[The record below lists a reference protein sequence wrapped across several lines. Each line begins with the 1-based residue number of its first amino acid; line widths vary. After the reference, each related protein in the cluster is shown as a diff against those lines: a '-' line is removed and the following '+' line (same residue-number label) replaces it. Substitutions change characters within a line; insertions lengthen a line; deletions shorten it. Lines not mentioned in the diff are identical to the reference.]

1 MNYEKLPKT
10 ISAEEL
16 LSTPLP
22 PVKWII
28 PDLLPAGLA
37 LFAGPSKAGKSWLTL
52 WLCLQVAK
60 GKPMWGREIEP
71 HTVLYLSLEDTFNRL
86 QKRLLQLVGSEEA
99 PERLVMQTECS
110 SIGQGLEE
118 QLVSFIYQHPDTG
131 LIVIDTLQKVRSSDQ
146 NNSMYASDYKEISAL
161 KALADKYNV
170 CILLIHHLRKQAAD
184 DPFQQIA
191 GSNGLMGASDTSW
204 VMQRKR
210 MSQTA
215 SILVTGRDMDN
226 KTLRL
231 HEENCVW
238 MLDEEES
245 TEQIVAK
252 AVPGYIWKVADYI
265 DSVGTWQGTATELL
279 SAADMPM
286 VAGRLQEKN
295 GFYYIV
301 LSYTDSAG
309 KRRQPWIGTGLPVKG
324 NKKRAE
330 KMLAETRKSFTIPKG
345 QVSELSPDMAFSDY
359 MRYWLKMMRTAVTET
374 TYSSYC
380 FNVEKHIIPYF
391 EPLGVTLAGLQPRQI
406 QSFYLHE
413 AETLKNTSILRFHA
427 NLHKALKYAVRI
439 DLIASNPV
447 DKVDRPKPQA
457 FMASYYSAEE
467 MEKLFEAAQG
477 HKLELIIQLAAFY
490 GLRRAEVMGLRW
502 EAIDFEAKT
511 LTIRHIVTSTRIDGK
526 KILVE
531 ADRAKTK
538 SSLRTLPLVDPIAER
553 LKAVKEQQEYN
564 QKICGNCYNQEYLGY
579 VFVDAMGNLIQPD
592 SVTTGF
598 PQLLKENGLR
608 RIRFHDLRHPYV
620 KHTTKIF
627 SLRLMDFQAQAYP
640 DARRKTRGACQLLR
654 GGQSRSPVRPLCN
667 RE

>member
-52 WLCLQVAK
+52 WLCLQVAQ

-118 QLVSFIYQHPDTG
+118 QLTSFLYQHPDTG
-131 LIVIDTLQKVRSSDQ
+131 LIVIDTLQKVRSNDQ

-279 SAADMPM
+279 SAADIE
-286 VAGRLQEKN
+286 G
-295 GFYYIV
+295 V
-301 LSYTDSAG
+301 LPH
-309 KRRQPWIGTGLPVKG
+309 Q
-324 NKKRAE
+324 
-330 KMLAETRKSFTIPKG
+330 MTRKIVEHFDTVFAPKG
-345 QVSELSPDMAFSDY
+345 IHYKTHRKNKVRL
-359 MRYWLKMMRTAVTET
+359 L
-374 TYSSYC
+374 
-380 FNVEKHIIPYF
+380 
-391 EPLGVTLAGLQPRQI
+391 
-406 QSFYLHE
+406 SFYGDDGDGGDGGDDD
-413 AETLKNTSILRFHA
+413 
-427 NLHKALKYAVRI
+427 I
-439 DLIASNPV
+439 DITQLSGWGIPE
-447 DKVDRPKPQA
+447 RPSP
-457 FMASYYSAEE
+457 SSP
-467 MEKLFEAAQG
+467 
-477 HKLELIIQLAAFY
+477 
-490 GLRRAEVMGLRW
+490 
-502 EAIDFEAKT
+502 
-511 LTIRHIVTSTRIDGK
+511 
-526 KILVE
+526 
-531 ADRAKTK
+531 
-538 SSLRTLPLVDPIAER
+538 SSLRSLE
-553 LKAVKEQQEYN
+553 
-564 QKICGNCYNQEYLGY
+564 G
-579 VFVDAMGNLIQPD
+579 
-592 SVTTGF
+592 S
-598 PQLLKENGLR
+598 
-608 RIRFHDLRHPYV
+608 
-620 KHTTKIF
+620 KH
-627 SLRLMDFQAQAYP
+627 
-640 DARRKTRGACQLLR
+640 
-654 GGQSRSPVRPLCN
+654 GQSVATGQPAEKPTGTAPNPC
-667 RE
+667 EAAGA

>member
-52 WLCLQVAK
+52 WLCLQVAQ

-118 QLVSFIYQHPDTG
+118 QLTSFLYQHPDTG
-131 LIVIDTLQKVRSSDQ
+131 LIVIDTLQKVRSNDQ
-146 NNSMYASDYKEISAL
+146 NSSMYASDYKEISAL

-238 MLDEEES
+238 IQNEPILYR
-245 TEQIVAK
+245 A
-252 AVPGYIWKVADYI
+252 
-265 DSVGTWQGTATELL
+265 
-279 SAADMPM
+279 
-286 VAGRLQEKN
+286 
-295 GFYYIV
+295 YY
-301 LSYTDSAG
+301 
-309 KRRQPWIGTGLPVKG
+309 
-324 NKKRAE
+324 
-330 KMLAETRKSFTIPKG
+330 
-345 QVSELSPDMAFSDY
+345 
-359 MRYWLKMMRTAVTET
+359 
-374 TYSSYC
+374 
-380 FNVEKHIIPYF
+380 
-391 EPLGVTLAGLQPRQI
+391 TLAI
-406 QSFYLHE
+406 
-413 AETLKNTSILRFHA
+413 TT
-427 NLHKALKYAVRI
+427 
-439 DLIASNPV
+439 
-447 DKVDRPKPQA
+447 
-457 FMASYYSAEE
+457 
-467 MEKLFEAAQG
+467 
-477 HKLELIIQLAAFY
+477 
-490 GLRRAEVMGLRW
+490 GLRRGELCALQWRDITGACE
-502 EAIDFEAKT
+502 
-511 LTIRHIVTSTRIDGK
+511 LTVRRSRSCASGQIVESDTKSHRERIVTIPLGIWELLMALRQQQVLHSGVPDREQPIFTDPDGHVPHPDTFTRHLRKLYK
-526 KILVE
+526 KCG
-531 ADRAKTK
+531 
-538 SSLRTLPLVDPIAER
+538 LPE
-553 LKAVKEQQEYN
+553 EYH
-564 QKICGNCYNQEYLGY
+564 LH
-579 VFVDAMGNLIQPD
+579 
-592 SVTTGF
+592 T
-598 PQLLKENGLR
+598 
-608 RIRFHDLRHPYV
+608 LRHFYATYLLQEGTSKQVAASLLGHADTAFLERTYCHPQDVAKRQAANLMQDLLNNQNPCYV
-620 KHTTKIF
+620 AFMKN
-627 SLRLMDFQAQAYP
+627 RN
-640 DARRKTRGACQLLR
+640 RKPKKAG
-654 GGQSRSPVRPLCN
+654 
-667 RE
+667 